1 MGLKEIAQKHV
12 EAFAK
17 EAFEVELL
25 PKLKEIV
32 VQSPSKY
39 DDLILG
45 AIEPAFVEAVKKAID
60 GIYKGE

>member
-1 MGLKEIAQKHV
+1 MGIKELAQKHI

-25 PKLKEIV
+25 PKLKQIV
-32 VQSPSKY
+32 SESPSKY
-39 DDLILG
+39 DDLVLG
-45 AIEPAFVEAVKKAID
+45 AVESSFVEAVKKAID

>member
-1 MGLKEIAQKHV
+1 MGIKELAQKHI

-25 PKLKEIV
+25 PKLKQIV
-32 VQSPSKY
+32 SESPSKY

-45 AIEPAFVEAVKKAID
+45 AVEASFVEAIKKAID
-60 GIYKGE
+60 GIYKG

>member
-1 MGLKEIAQKHV
+1 MGLKELAQKHA

-17 EAFEVELL
+17 EAFELELL

-32 VQSPSKY
+32 ALSPTKV
-39 DDLILG
+39 DDMIF
-45 AIEPAFVEAVKKAID
+45 AAVEASFVEAVKKAID